1 MYRFQQSIQNR
12 QNTYTMEHEKGGG
25 FLLGWKV
32 FPLSKRLYLSLRD
45 AHQGKQSWISVIC
58 WLGNPLLL
66 NNLLAF
72 ATRKHIN
79 QSYAEHFLFGRLW
92 IL

>member
-45 AHQGKQSWISVIC
+45 GFMRCKGTKNAIKSIIC
-58 WLGNPLLL
+58 RIKNAPHSFDLC
-66 NNLLAF
+66 AF
-72 ATRKHIN
+72 V
-79 QSYAEHFLFGRLW
+79 
-92 IL
+92 